1 MITPATHWPPAE
13 ALRAVKAARDQLRGH
28 PIAFDDTLWVYRDTG
43 SPTVSSDRPCGHC
56 GRARTAEGHDG
67 CLGTLPGV
75 MNACCGHGIEG
86 EAYIQFWTGARIA
99 GKAAMEVSTEMTKQ
113 KALDKANR
121 HLLEVITAA
130 SKPLEHLASALGALT
145 AANAIRATPERRVKR
160 PARRGTI
167 DTRTIRKAV
176 AMARARRLW
185 GTR

>member
-1 MITPATHWPPAE
+1 M
-13 ALRAVKAARDQLRGH
+13 RRGH
-28 PIAFDDTLWVYRDTG
+28 PIAFEDGRWVYRDTG
-43 SPTVSSDRPCGHC
+43 TPTVGSDRPCGHC
-56 GRARTAEGHDG
+56 GKGRTAEGHDG

-113 KALDKANR
+113 DALDKVYKGRRAII
-121 HLLEVITAA
+121 EAAAA
-130 SKPLEHLASALGALT
+130 STPLEHLAAAVGTVT
-145 AANAIRATPERRVKR
+145 AANAIRATPEHISIRTLGRRRVKP

-167 DTRTIRKAV
+167 DTRTIRRAV